1 MDEMAASPPPSPST
15 TLKCRDTNQIVGHT
29 SAAAAAVTSTFRAT
43 GLLVAVFTR
52 RIIYASP
59 FFLLFGRD
67 FYFFRRPFPF
77 FFILSNLV
85 FIFGLVNCWF
95 GQKTTRCD
103 SFSFPPGLSWEIVH
117 SLALIDFYLIQFES
131 LNTLSSKS
139 GLQNDFPIGLTQHS
153 RETLSLKKGFR

>member
-1 MDEMAASPPPSPST
+1 MDEMAASPFPLHHFKMSRHKPDRRAHFSSGRRCHIHVSCDRLT
-15 TLKCRDTNQIVGHT
+15 CCRFHSSNYLCIAFFFCCSVG
-29 SAAAAAVTSTFRAT
+29 TF
-43 GLLVAVFTR
+43 
-52 RIIYASP
+52 I
-59 FFLLFGRD
+59 FFADLFL
-67 FYFFRRPFPF
+67 F

>member
-1 MDEMAASPPPSPST
+1 MDEMAAPPPLPLHHFKMSRHKPDRRAHFSSGRRCHIHVSCDRLT
-15 TLKCRDTNQIVGHT
+15 CCRFHSSNYLCIAFFFVVR
-29 SAAAAAVTSTFRAT
+29 S
-43 GLLVAVFTR
+43 GLL
-52 RIIYASP
+52 
-59 FFLLFGRD
+59 
-67 FYFFRRPFPF
+67 FFRRPFPF